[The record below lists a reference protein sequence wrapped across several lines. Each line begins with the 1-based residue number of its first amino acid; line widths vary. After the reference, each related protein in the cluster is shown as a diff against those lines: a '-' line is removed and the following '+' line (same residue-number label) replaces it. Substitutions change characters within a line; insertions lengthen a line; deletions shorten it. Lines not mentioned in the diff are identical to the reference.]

1 MNDLYKKLLKENNQ
15 NINYFTG
22 EYGINLKKIVK
33 EIRDYSIKS
42 QSTEKVIENIIE
54 SFKENYDKN
63 IRFYSFIKDINQ
75 FILEKKELCIENKEK
90 QRFNIKEKIG
100 IGIFVF
106 VMIAFTIIGIVLK
119 RPVKYDAPE
128 NIKIVDNIISYDGV
142 EAATKYSIIIKDIHG
157 NLVTQISTQYTQY
170 NLNTVSSL
178 QKGVTYYIY
187 LQTEETSLMDRSEE
201 SEAIVYTKR

>member
-1 MNDLYKKLLKENNQ
+1 
-15 NINYFTG
+15 
-22 EYGINLKKIVK
+22 
-33 EIRDYSIKS
+33 
-42 QSTEKVIENIIE
+42 
-54 SFKENYDKN
+54 
-63 IRFYSFIKDINQ
+63 
-75 FILEKKELCIENKEK
+75 
-90 QRFNIKEKIG
+90 
-100 IGIFVF
+100 
-106 VMIAFTIIGIVLK
+106 MIAFTIIGIVLK

-142 EAATKYSIIIKDIHG
+142 EAANKYSIIIKDIHG

>member
-75 FILEKKELCIENKEK
+75 FILEKKELCIENNEK

-142 EAATKYSIIIKDIHG
+142 EAANKYSIIIKDIHG

>member
-63 IRFYSFIKDINQ
+63 IRFYSL
-75 FILEKKELCIENKEK
+75 IL
-90 QRFNIKEKIG
+90 
-100 IGIFVF
+100 
-106 VMIAFTIIGIVLK
+106 
-119 RPVKYDAPE
+119 
-128 NIKIVDNIISYDGV
+128 
-142 EAATKYSIIIKDIHG
+142 H
-157 NLVTQISTQYTQY
+157 
-170 NLNTVSSL
+170 
-178 QKGVTYYIY
+178 Y
-187 LQTEETSLMDRSEE
+187 L
-201 SEAIVYTKR
+201 